1 MGRVHAQKH
10 QKSSVVDLDAIML
23 TSYIMFCL
31 IMPLAQQ
38 HKKKMGVDVISH
50 TLLQM
55 YPRISA
61 RQGALY
67 GIQTPDR
74 DSCFWVVF
82 NV

>member
-1 MGRVHAQKH
+1 MYAQKH

-50 TLLQM
+50 SLLFASGFLRGKGHCMASRLLIETLVFSL
-55 YPRISA
+55 
-61 RQGALY
+61 
-67 GIQTPDR
+67 
-74 DSCFWVVF
+74 VV
-82 NV
+82 

>member
-1 MGRVHAQKH
+1 MGWVHAQKH
-10 QKSSVVDLDAIML
+10 QKYSVVDLDSIML

-31 IMPLAQQ
+31 IMPLAHLAHQ

-50 TLLQM
+50 SLLQTC
-55 YPRISA
+55 PRISA

-74 DSCFWVVF
+74 DSCF
-82 NV
+82 

>member
-50 TLLQM
+50 SLFQTAPGFLH
-55 YPRISA
+55 
-61 RQGALY
+61 
-67 GIQTPDR
+67 GIHTPDR